1 MARITHI
8 LIASTYSMMALFLCA
23 MLIRFNLA
31 EIGPAWT
38 LSAVLGLTAG
48 QVHAIIARETSRDGI
63 VVQMRTLAET
73 KHMMAD
79 EMAALRDRIA
89 QIEESVAQDSNDRHD
104 EIVADVRSLEDLV
117 HELGDRIGENAR
129 MNVPSRN
136 THAGP
141 NGDRAQLLST
151 VRDALAEGRVDLHL
165 QPIVSL
171 PQRKTHFFESFS
183 RLRDADGGVV
193 MPAEWL
199 RVAEPAGLVSEIDNL
214 LLFRCVQIVRRLAE
228 KERRVG
234 IFCNISQSSLS
245 DDEFFPQFLDF
256 VRRNSDLAG
265 SLIFEIGQA
274 AFQERGLT
282 AARNMARLADF
293 GFRFSIDKVTDL
305 DFDLPD
311 IRRAGVKFIKAPGEL
326 LVQSLKAGEP
336 LGLSAAPEI
345 NAEDY
350 PSLLAKFGV
359 ELIAE
364 KIEDEATIL
373 QLLDLDV
380 GLAQG
385 HLFGPPRPIRDDILA
400 EAAPPKEEPRE
411 GFNAEQELHLRRAV
425 G

>member
-1 MARITHI
+1 
-8 LIASTYSMMALFLCA
+8 MMALFVCA
-23 MLIRFNLA
+23 MLIRFNIA
-31 EIGPAWT
+31 DIRTAWT
-38 LSAVLGLTAG
+38 LSVVLGLTAG
-48 QVHAIIARETSRDGI
+48 QIHAMVARETSRDGLSAK
-63 VVQMRTLAET
+63 MRTLAVA
-73 KHMMAD
+73 KRLMAD
-79 EMAALRDRIA
+79 ELAVLRDRIA
-89 QIEESVAQDSNDRHD
+89 EVEANAAQQSEERHVALVAQ
-104 EIVADVRSLEDLV
+104 VCALEDQV
-117 HELGDRIGENAR
+117 DEMRDQAAQSARRVPASAPAATRAGADDR
-129 MNVPSRN
+129 P
-136 THAGP
+136 
-141 NGDRAQLLST
+141 QLLTT

-183 RLRDADGGVV
+183 RLRDAEGGVV

-214 LLFRCVQIVRRLAE
+214 LLFRCVQIVRKLAE
-228 KERRVG
+228 KERRIG
-234 IFCNISQSSLS
+234 IFCNISPASLS

-265 SLIFEIGQA
+265 SLIFELGQS
-274 AFQERGLT
+274 AFEERGLT
-282 AARNMARLADF
+282 AARNMARLADY
-293 GFRFSIDKVTDL
+293 GFRFSIDKVTNLDMDL
-305 DFDLPD
+305 AD
-311 IRRAGVKFIKAPGEL
+311 IRRAGVKFIKAPGDL

-364 KIEDEATIL
+364 KIEDESTIL

-385 HLFGPPRPIRDDILA
+385 HLFGAPRPIRDDILA
-400 EAAPPKEEPRE
+400 ETAAP
-411 GFNAEQELHLRRAV
+411 AEAPAPQLRRAA